1 MENNNNN
8 NPLSAENANE
18 QNASVG
24 YWSTPEQ
31 VAEAVAKTEEV
42 VEAPVAEPVVEAPVV
57 ETPAEVVEAPAAVVE
72 APAAEEPVQSLG
84 FTKTGAIGSMAAD
97 GPKKATKPEVELA
110 DKVAIHSTKSVRW
123 EEVGSISKGYNI
135 VTKAQAEKWL
145 TRNHVRIATPEEV
158 QKAFG

>member
-1 MENNNNN
+1 MENNNNV
-8 NPLSAENANE
+8 SENKE
-18 QNASVG
+18 QKISTG

-31 VAEAVAKTEEV
+31 VADAAAKVETVEEAQV
-42 VEAPVAEPVVEAPVV
+42 VEAPVEAE
-57 ETPAEVVEAPAAVVE
+57 EAPAAVVE

-97 GPKKATKPEVELA
+97 GPKKTVKPEAELA

-135 VTKAQAEKWL
+135 VTKAQADKWL